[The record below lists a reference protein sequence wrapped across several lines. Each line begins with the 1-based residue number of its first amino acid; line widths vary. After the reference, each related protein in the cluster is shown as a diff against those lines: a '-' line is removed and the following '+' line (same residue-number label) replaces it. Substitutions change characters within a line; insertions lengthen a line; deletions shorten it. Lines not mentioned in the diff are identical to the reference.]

1 MAKGTTRDR
10 QREERW
16 RAIMREHARSG
27 MSIRGFCRKSNLR
40 ETAFYFWRRELQ
52 RRKAEQKQRRP
63 RRRADQAQQAA
74 AVPAFVSVRVEE
86 PKDAAEPAARIE
98 IVLSGGR
105 RVHVVAPVDRQA
117 LADVLAVLRFDEL
130 TAPSNVEGE
139 ARPC

>member
-1 MAKGTTRDR
+1 MAKSTTRDR

-27 MSIRGFCRKSNLR
+27 MGIRGFCRKSNLR

-52 RRKAEQKQRRP
+52 RRKAEQEQRRP
-63 RRRADQAQQAA
+63 QGNRQAPR

-86 PKDAAEPAARIE
+86 PKAVSEPAGRIE

-105 RVHVVAPVDRQA
+105 RLHVTAPVDRQA
-117 LADVLAVLRFDEL
+117 LADVLAVLAAASPDGL
-130 TAPSNVEGE
+130 EGQ
-139 ARPC
+139 PC